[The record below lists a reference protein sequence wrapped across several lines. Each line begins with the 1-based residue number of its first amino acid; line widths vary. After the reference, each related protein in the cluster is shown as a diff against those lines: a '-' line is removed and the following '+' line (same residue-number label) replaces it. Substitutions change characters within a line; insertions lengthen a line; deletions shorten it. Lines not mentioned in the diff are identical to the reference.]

1 MNKKLTI
8 IKVGGALV
16 ENSDSLALLLRN
28 FADVDGYKILVH
40 GGGRSATALATQL
53 GIESKMVEG
62 RRITDADMLRV
73 AAMVYGGLVNKTIVA
88 KLQGLGVDAI
98 GLTGADL
105 NIIRSDKRPVGVVD
119 YGFVGDV
126 KKANGGKLASLLEMK
141 AVPVIAP
148 LTHDGNG
155 QLLNTN
161 ADTIASTV
169 AVALSTYFD
178 VTLTYCFEKPGVMS
192 NPDDE
197 SSLIPE
203 ITADAFQQYVADGTV
218 SGGMI
223 PKIENALA
231 AVKQGVKRV
240 VITSAN
246 NLNGGGTVIR

>member
-1 MNKKLTI
+1 MKKLTI

-16 ENSDSLALLLRN
+16 ENEESLAQLLSN
-28 FADVDGYKILVH
+28 FAAVEGYKILVH
-40 GGGRSATALATQL
+40 GGGRSATALAAQL
-53 GIESKMVEG
+53 GIETHMVNG
-62 RRITDADMLRV
+62 RRITDAEMLRV
-73 AAMVYGGLVNKTIVA
+73 ATMVYAGLVNKNIVA

-98 GLTGADL
+98 GMTGADL
-105 NIIRSDKRPVGVVD
+105 NIIRSDKRPVGEVD

-126 KKANGGKLASLLEMK
+126 KKVNGGKLASLLDLR

-161 ADTIASTV
+161 ADTMASTV
-169 AVALSTYFD
+169 ATALSTYFD
-178 VTLTYCFEKPGVMS
+178 VTLTYCFEKPGVLR
-192 NPDDE
+192 NPDDD
-197 SSLIPE
+197 SSLIPQ
-203 ITADAFQQYVADGTV
+203 ITAEDFKTYVTDGTV

-231 AVKQGVKRV
+231 AVAQGVKRV

-246 NLNGGGTVIR
+246 NLTGGTVITV

>member
-1 MNKKLTI
+1 MKKLTI

-16 ENSDSLALLLRN
+16 ENEESLAQLLSN
-28 FADVDGYKILVH
+28 FAAVEGYKILVH
-40 GGGRSATALATQL
+40 GGGRSATALAAQL
-53 GIESKMVEG
+53 GIETHMVNG
-62 RRITDADMLRV
+62 RRITDAEMLRV
-73 AAMVYGGLVNKTIVA
+73 ATMVYAGLVNKNIVA

-98 GLTGADL
+98 GMTGADL
-105 NIIRSDKRPVGVVD
+105 NIIRSDKRPVGEVD

-126 KKANGGKLASLLEMK
+126 KKVNGGKLASLLDLR

-161 ADTIASTV
+161 ADTMASTV
-169 AVALSTYFD
+169 ATALSTYFD
-178 VTLTYCFEKPGVMS
+178 VTLTYCFEKPGVLR
-192 NPDDE
+192 NPDDD
-197 SSLIPE
+197 SSLIPQ
-203 ITADAFQQYVADGTV
+203 ITAEVFKAYVADGTV

-231 AVKQGVKRV
+231 AVAQGVKRV

-246 NLNGGGTVIR
+246 NLTGGTVITV

>member
-1 MNKKLTI
+1 MKKLTI

-16 ENSDSLALLLRN
+16 ENEESLAQLLSN
-28 FADVDGYKILVH
+28 FAAVEGYKILVH
-40 GGGRSATALATQL
+40 GGGRSATALAAQL
-53 GIESKMVEG
+53 GIETHMVNG
-62 RRITDADMLRV
+62 RRITDAEMLRV
-73 AAMVYGGLVNKTIVA
+73 ATMVYAGLVNKNIVA

-98 GLTGADL
+98 GMTGADL
-105 NIIRSDKRPVGVVD
+105 NIIRSDKRPVGEVD

-126 KKANGGKLASLLEMK
+126 KKVNGGKLASLLDLR

-161 ADTIASTV
+161 ADTMASTV
-169 AVALSTYFD
+169 ATALSTYFD
-178 VTLTYCFEKPGVMS
+178 VTLTYCFEKPGVLR
-192 NPDDE
+192 NPDDD
-197 SSLIPE
+197 SSLISQ
-203 ITADAFQQYVADGTV
+203 ITAEDFKAYVADGTV

-231 AVKQGVKRV
+231 AVAQGVKRV

-246 NLNGGGTVIR
+246 NLTGGTVITV

>member
-1 MNKKLTI
+1 MKKLTI

-16 ENSDSLALLLRN
+16 ENEESLAQLLSN
-28 FADVDGYKILVH
+28 FAAVEGYKILVH
-40 GGGRSATALATQL
+40 GGGRSATALAAQL
-53 GIESKMVEG
+53 GIETHMVNG
-62 RRITDADMLRV
+62 RRITDAEMLRV
-73 AAMVYGGLVNKTIVA
+73 ATMVYAGLVNKNIVA

-98 GLTGADL
+98 GMTGADL
-105 NIIRSDKRPVGVVD
+105 NIIRSDKRPVGEVD

-126 KKANGGKLASLLEMK
+126 KKVNGGKLASLLDLR

-161 ADTIASTV
+161 ADTMASTV
-169 AVALSTYFD
+169 ATALSTYFD
-178 VTLTYCFEKPGVMS
+178 VTLTYCFEKPGVLR

-197 SSLIPE
+197 SSLIPQ
-203 ITADAFQQYVADGTV
+203 ITAEDFKAYVADGTV

-246 NLNGGGTVIR
+246 NLTGGTVITV